1 MLFTTVEEI
10 RKHHHVL
17 FTFSMDAIIPYLRK
31 VEKEYILPAISE
43 IEYDNLQ
50 SDYDAFLTGT
60 PLPAKSAKLLD
71 EVRDALA
78 PLVIHYYMPFA
89 QGKAGQNGIFITDN
103 DEQVPAPKWMIDRM
117 MATALENGMK
127 AIDHLY
133 EFLEKR
139 QNIYTDWAASESY
152 TIFKS
157 SFINSVK
164 EFEKHIKI
172 GNSRRTFLAMQP
184 IIQRVEFARFESAL
198 SYELFTEIKE
208 QIEDDGL
215 SAANKKLL
223 ERYIRP
229 ALAHLTMSEAILDLP
244 LTLDEKG
251 VMLYEEEK
259 KSVSLDQK
267 QVYAAKRANQGE
279 NDLTDLQHF
288 LYQHAEDYPAFM
300 DSDRYNP
307 NGGDYFENESGS
319 GIAGML

>member
-31 VEKEYILPAISE
+31 VEKEYIIPAISE
-43 IEYDNLQ
+43 VEFDNLQ
-50 SDYDAFLTGT
+50 AAYDAFLDGT
-60 PLPAKSAKLLD
+60 PMQPKEAKLLN
-71 EVRDALA
+71 EVRDVLA
-78 PLVIHYYMPFA
+78 PLAIHYYMPFA
-89 QGKAGQNGIFITDN
+89 QGKAGQSGIFITDN
-103 DEQVPAPKWMIDRM
+103 GEQSPAPKWMIDRM
-117 MATALENGMK
+117 MSTSLENGMQ

-139 QNIYTDWAASESY
+139 QNTYTDWADSDSY

-157 SFINSVK
+157 SFINTVK

-184 IIQRVEFARFESAL
+184 IIQRIEFARFENVL
-198 SYELFTEIKE
+198 SVELFDEIKE
-208 QIEDDGL
+208 EIEDD
-215 SAANKKLL
+215 SISPANKKLL

-307 NGGDYFENESGS
+307 NGGDYFVNGSGS